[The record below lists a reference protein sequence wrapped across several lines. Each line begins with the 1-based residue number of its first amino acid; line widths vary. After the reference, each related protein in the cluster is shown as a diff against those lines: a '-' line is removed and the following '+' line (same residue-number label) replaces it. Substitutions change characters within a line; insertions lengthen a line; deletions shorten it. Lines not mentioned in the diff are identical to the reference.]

1 MDGCRSSARKP
12 GISQTMNA
20 KLKSSCLLRDRIRH
34 YTSSLKISGGHATM
48 WVMSA
53 DKGKH
58 PPRRRARKYV
68 KPVLVKHGL
77 LEAEAAAFS
86 TLY

>member
-1 MDGCRSSARKP
+1 
-12 GISQTMNA
+12 
-20 KLKSSCLLRDRIRH
+20 
-34 YTSSLKISGGHATM
+34 M

>member
-1 MDGCRSSARKP
+1 
-12 GISQTMNA
+12 
-20 KLKSSCLLRDRIRH
+20 
-34 YTSSLKISGGHATM
+34 
-48 WVMSA
+48 MST

-58 PPRRRARKYV
+58 PSRRRPPAREKKYV

-77 LEAEAAAFS
+77 LEAEAAALR